1 MARNLHNQTAMSVL
15 ILKNISSEGP
25 GTIAGYLD
33 RSGIEYTIADL
44 TAGEA
49 IPDSEGFGALVMLG
63 GPMSVNDGIPY
74 IEEEC
79 LLARRFMAA
88 GKPVFGICLGAQ
100 IMAKALGSRIYPG
113 PKKEIGWYDIELTH
127 DALADA
133 RLKLLAAHP
142 EGGDIRRTIA
152 VFHWHGETFDIPAGA
167 VPLASSALYR
177 NQAFRFGANAYA
189 FQFHIE
195 VTREMIY
202 DWLKTEPIDQTRLS
216 SDTEQL
222 YEVYQKRAHAFY
234 ESFFAPQNMNATAAG
249 GEL

>member
-1 MARNLHNQTAMSVL
+1 MSVL
-15 ILKNISSEGP
+15 ILKNVSSEGP
-25 GTIAGYLD
+25 GTIAGYLEQN
-33 RSGIEYTIADL
+33 GIEFTIADL
-44 TAGEA
+44 AAGETV
-49 IPDSEGFGALVMLG
+49 PDSEEFGTLVMLG

-79 LLARRFMAA
+79 LLARRFMSADR
-88 GKPVFGICLGAQ
+88 PVFGICLGAQ

-113 PKKEIGWYDIELTH
+113 TQKEIGWYDIELTPE
-127 DALADA
+127 ALADA
-133 RLKLLAAHP
+133 RMQLLGAQP
-142 EGGDIRRTIA
+142 GGGDVRRTIA

-167 VPLASSALYR
+167 VHLASSALYP
-177 NQAFRFGANAYA
+177 NQAFRFGTNAYA

-202 DWLKTEPIDQTRLS
+202 DWLKTEPIDQTSLS
-216 SDTEQL
+216 SETEQL